1 VTRDVDGAFRAAE
14 ERLRLHVAQVLGVTA
29 SVTCRLVRGSPSEAL
44 LTESAEAELL
54 VIDAPRGIAL
64 TRSPLLAHKL
74 VYNATCPILVM
85 PALTT

>member
-1 VTRDVDGAFRAAE
+1 
-14 ERLRLHVAQVLGVTA
+14 
-29 SVTCRLVRGSPSEAL
+29 
-44 LTESAEAELL
+44 

-64 TRSPLLAHKL
+64 TRSPMLAHKL